1 MSISYAALNRT
12 QRAARARLMIDG
24 GTLKLL
30 LSTLCSDL
38 DRLAAFRIHWS
49 ISTTALS
56 LSRLLQRRC
65 LCVPMSTRRAEPYN
79 RDSR

>member
-24 GTLKLL
+24 GTLRLL

-38 DRLAAFRIHWS
+38 DRLAGSLPHPLEHQYHCS
-49 ISTTALS
+49 IPLPADTTPLS
-56 LSRLLQRRC
+56 
-65 LCVPMSTRRAEPYN
+65 VRANVHTP
-79 RDSR
+79 SGAVQS